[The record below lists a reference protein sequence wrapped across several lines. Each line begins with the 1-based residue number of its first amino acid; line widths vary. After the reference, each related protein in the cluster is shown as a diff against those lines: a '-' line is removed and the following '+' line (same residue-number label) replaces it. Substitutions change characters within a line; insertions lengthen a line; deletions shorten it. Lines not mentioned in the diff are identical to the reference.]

1 MAFVENQRAKIYWDE
16 LGQGSPVLLIMGLGY
31 SSVMWHRTRPALAQ
45 RYRTVAFD
53 NRGVGLSDVP
63 PGPYS
68 IASMASD
75 AAAVLNAAAIARAH
89 VFGVSMGGMI
99 AQEFAL
105 QYPAKTRSLILG
117 CTAAGGP
124 SAVRAESKVAD
135 VLMARGM
142 TPEQAR
148 DAILPY
154 IYDAATP
161 REKID
166 EDIRV
171 RQPWLPTPAGYI
183 AQLQAI
189 LAWESYSRIAQ
200 ITAPTLVIHG
210 KSDALVPPGNGE
222 LIAKRI
228 PGARLVLLEHASH
241 LFSTDQP
248 EEANRQILEFLF
260 RFLPKRRVRQH
271 EGRERFRA
279 RATRTH
285 ILDRHT
291 SSSKQFV

>member
-1 MAFVENQRAKIYWDE
+1 MSFVENQGIKIYWDE
-16 LGQGSPVLLIMGLGY
+16 LGQGAPVLLIMGLGY
-31 SSVMWHRTRPALAQ
+31 TSVMWHRTRPALMQ
-45 RYRTVAFD
+45 RYRTIAFD

-68 IASMASD
+68 IATMASD
-75 AAAVLNAAAIARAH
+75 AAAVLDAAGIARAH

-105 QYPAKTRSLILG
+105 QYPARTRSLILG

-200 ITAPTLVIHG
+200 ITTPTLVIHG

-228 PGARLVLLEHASH
+228 PGAKLVLLEHASH

-248 EEANRQILEFLF
+248 EVANRQILEFL
-260 RFLPKRRVRQH
+260 LSH
-271 EGRERFRA
+271 ADREPGPE
-279 RATRTH
+279 TPM
-285 ILDRHT
+285 
-291 SSSKQFV
+291 S

>member
-89 VFGVSMGGMI
+89 VFGISMGGMI

-248 EEANRQILEFLF
+248 EEANRQILEFLLS
-260 RFLPKRRVRQH
+260 LPAEEAGATTRR
-271 EGRERFRA
+271 
-279 RATRTH
+279 
-285 ILDRHT
+285 
-291 SSSKQFV
+291 S

>member
-1 MAFVENQRAKIYWDE
+1 MSFVVNQEAKIYWDE
-16 LGQGSPVLLIMGLGY
+16 QGQGAPVLLIMGLGY
-31 SSVMWHRTRPALAQ
+31 TSAMWYRTRPVLAQ
-45 RYRTVAFD
+45 HFRTIALD

-63 PGPYS
+63 AGPYS
-68 IASMASD
+68 IATMASD
-75 AAAVLNAAAIARAH
+75 AAAVLDAAGIAHAH

-99 AQEFAL
+99 AQEFVL
-105 QYPAKTRSLILG
+105 QYPARTRSLILG

-148 DAILPY
+148 EAILPF

-161 REKID
+161 REKIEQD
-166 EDIRV
+166 VAV

-228 PGARLVLLEHASH
+228 PGAKLVLLDHASH
-241 LFSTDQP
+241 LFLTDRTD
-248 EEANRQILEFLF
+248 EAHRVILEFL
-260 RFLPKRRVRQH
+260 LSH
-271 EGRERFRA
+271 AGREPNPETGR
-279 RATRTH
+279 
-285 ILDRHT
+285 
-291 SSSKQFV
+291 S